1 MSTQLE
7 LKPKKNWAQWS
18 VTFSAP
24 QLVGF
29 VLVFGALAFFTGTFV
44 KTGSIFAS
52 TQPIYDGRAPDT
64 VDLAPLFKAWAILD
78 ERFMPATT
86 TATTT
91 PQDKLWGAVKGLASS
106 YGDDY
111 TVFMP
116 PVQKQI
122 FDTQVAGDFSGV
134 GMEVGLRS
142 GLITVISPIK
152 DTPAYRAGVK
162 AGDIV
167 FKIDGAPT
175 QDLTVE
181 AAVGKIRG
189 PKGTTVVL
197 TLAREGKDGGKP
209 FDVPVVRD
217 TIELPTVDF
226 ALRNDGIFVIQVYM
240 FNGQAPKK
248 FAEAVAEFQKSK
260 AQKLIIDLRGNP
272 GGYLEAAVD
281 MASSFIPSG
290 KVIVTQATRVES
302 ETQTYRSS
310 GFGTGFPDAKIVILL
325 NGGSASASEIFA
337 GAMRDHG
344 RAKIIGQQSF
354 GKGSV
359 QQVFEVT
366 KDTQLKITI
375 ARWLT
380 PNGISISHQ
389 GLTPDVVVTLSETPK
404 EGVDETLDRAVQYLT
419 TGK

>member
-7 LKPKKNWAQWS
+7 LTPKKNWAQWS

-29 VLVFGALAFFTGTFV
+29 ILVFGALTFFAGTFI
-44 KTGSIFAS
+44 KPGSIFAS
-52 TQPIYDGRAPDT
+52 VQPVYDGRAPEA

-78 ERFMPATT
+78 EHFMPATT

-91 PQDKLWGAVKGLASS
+91 AQDKLWGAVKGLATS

-134 GMEVGLRS
+134 GMEVGRRG
-142 GLITVISPIK
+142 GLLTVISPIK
-152 DTPAYRAGVK
+152 DTPAYRAGIK

-175 QDLTVE
+175 VDLTVE
-181 AAVGKIRG
+181 AAVAKIRG
-189 PKGTTVVL
+189 PKGSTVVL

-226 ALRNDGIFVIQVYM
+226 ALRDDGIFVIQVYM

-248 FAEAVAEFQKSK
+248 FAEAVYEFEKSK
-260 AQKLIIDLRGNP
+260 AKKLIIDLRGNP

-290 KVIVTQATRVES
+290 KVIVTQATRNES

-310 GFGTGFPDAKIVILL
+310 GYGTGFPDANIVILL

-389 GLTPDVVVTLSETPK
+389 GLTPDIAVELSEEPK